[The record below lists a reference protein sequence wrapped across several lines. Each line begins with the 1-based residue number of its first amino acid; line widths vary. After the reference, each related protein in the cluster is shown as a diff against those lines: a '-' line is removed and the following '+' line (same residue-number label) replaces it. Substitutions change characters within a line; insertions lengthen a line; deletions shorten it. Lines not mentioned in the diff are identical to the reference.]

1 MSIAI
6 TIGRGIG
13 YAAAATAHGAI
24 VAANSTGQFGK
35 DLATGTTTGYADHK
49 ERLAALRAA
58 RPALALEEVKAAMQP
73 VKSTKRRVAA

>member
-24 VAANSTGQFGK
+24 VAANASGQFGK
-35 DLATGTTTGYADHK
+35 DVITGTQAGYADHSA
-49 ERLAALRAA
+49 RLAELRAN
-58 RPALALEEVKAAMQP
+58 RPAPTAMVIETVAP
-73 VKSTKRRVAA
+73 KGRRTARA